1 MNRNARRLSRLFA
14 KSEKGQALV
23 ETALVLMLL
32 LLLFG
37 GIVEFGRILQA
48 SLTVTAA
55 SREGAR
61 VGILGKTDD
70 EIKEVVKTAA
80 GTLDPDKLQ
89 IDIAPPAADRK
100 RGESLTVEVKYPVEI
115 VIPIISAI
123 IPGPFDVY
131 GRTVMRME

>member
-1 MNRNARRLSRLFA
+1 MKKKYRLGHLLL
-14 KSEKGQALV
+14 KGEKGQALV

-37 GIVEFGRILQA
+37 GIVEFGRILQV

-61 VGILGKTDD
+61 VGILGKTDA
-70 EIKEVVKTAA
+70 EIRDTVKAAA
-80 GTLDPDKLQ
+80 GVLDPGKLT
-89 IDIAPPAADRK
+89 INIEPPEADRA
-100 RGESLTVEVKYPVEI
+100 RGTALVVEVEYPVELI
-115 VIPIISAI
+115 IPIISTI
-123 IPGPFDVY
+123 IPGPLTVY